1 MQTSYSSAPIGHCPW
16 SLYYIATFRTLG
28 RAQGVDGVG
37 AAVPVPRSGGGRRAD
52 ATPLRRPVV
61 RDVRRVGGGELRGAV
76 LLPVRRGGLPH
87 AGPRQGAVRGG
98 PAVRGQA
105 RRRQAAADD
114 QARRRDDAAEDEPR
128 LGPGRRP
135 AAGVAPAGA
144 DGAVR
149 AERKQDR
156 REPGRT
162 GGAAS
167 AAPPGDASVD
177 AISAVGE
184 GSGRARPRVDAAEK
198 TWVEIYQ
205 LGHWGFGRLSFSQP
219 QVIRGDTGGND
230 GVAASRQ

>member
-135 AAGVAPAGA
+135 AAGVAPRRRRRRGAG
-144 DGAVR
+144 R
-149 AERKQDR
+149 AQAGSARAWPHR
-156 REPGRT
+156 WCGL
-162 GGAAS
+162 GS
-167 AAPPGDASVD
+167 AAGRCQRRRDQCRRRGQRQGEAAGGRGGEDVGGDLPARALGVRPAVLLTTPGDQ
-177 AISAVGE
+177 
-184 GSGRARPRVDAAEK
+184 R
-198 TWVEIYQ
+198 
-205 LGHWGFGRLSFSQP
+205 
-219 QVIRGDTGGND
+219 
-230 GVAASRQ
+230 